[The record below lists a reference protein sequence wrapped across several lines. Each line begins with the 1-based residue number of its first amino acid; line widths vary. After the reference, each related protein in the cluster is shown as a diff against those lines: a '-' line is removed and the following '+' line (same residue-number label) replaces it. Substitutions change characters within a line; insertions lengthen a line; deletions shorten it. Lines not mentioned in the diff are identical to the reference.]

1 MHPSLTLFNDN
12 VTSPFQAFNS
22 RVTFAFPGRTTRESD
37 GDYCPKTGRSEEV
50 IIQTTI
56 PTNAI
61 STSAVTM
68 PITTGDVG
76 FAGIISFLLLVLR
89 ENTGKIG
96 SLLERIL
103 RRGFRHRRY
112 CSSGPESQA

>member
-1 MHPSLTLFNDN
+1 
-12 VTSPFQAFNS
+12 
-22 RVTFAFPGRTTRESD
+22 
-37 GDYCPKTGRSEEV
+37 
-50 IIQTTI
+50 
-56 PTNAI
+56 
-61 STSAVTM
+61 M